1 MYHIFKVL
9 CFFVACA
16 SASPVWPLV
25 NAVPYAGYPAS
36 FASKYHAQDELG
48 QASFG
53 FAYPGHAASNYR
65 DALGNQVGSYAYI
78 NAEGKEVQVSYT
90 ADHRGFRV
98 LSNDLPVAPVDES
111 KAPVFEGKAPVFDGK
126 APEPVQDTPE
136 VAAAKVEHFRLK
148 EEAKAA
154 AASAPEVASVTEEKP
169 AVADVP
175 VADVPVAETPVVE
188 AAPVADAPVE
198 AAPVADVPVADA
210 PAAEVT
216 PVFDAPVEVEAA
228 RKKRQVPFY
237 PAALPY
243 STFPYGPA
251 FYHGALPAVK
261 HVAPWVAP
269 VPLVAPTP
277 LVAKTTVK
285 TVTAEADLTAK
296 TPADTNKFDLKEK
309 SFDVVTPLAYPYH
322 TPYAYTYPFA
332 APVAAP
338 AAVES
343 SRKKRQVPLL
353 PYTSAF
359 YGAALPVP
367 LVAKTTVKS
376 VTAEADLTA
385 KTPSDTNK
393 FDLKEKSFDV
403 VTPLAYQTPFAY
415 ANAYPYYSGYYG
427 YY

>member
-1 MYHIFKVL
+1 M
-9 CFFVACA
+9 VACA

-65 DALGNQVGSYAYI
+65 DAFGNQVGSYAYI
-78 NAEGKEVQVSYT
+78 NAEGKEVQVAYT

-111 KAPVFEGKAPVFDGK
+111 KAPVFDGK

-136 VAAAKVEHFRLK
+136 VAAAKAEHFRLK
-148 EEAKAA
+148 EEAAAA
-154 AASAPEVASVTEEKP
+154 AASAPEVAPVAEEKP

-198 AAPVADVPVADA
+198 AAPVADAPVEAAPVEAAPVEAAPVADAPVEAAPVEAAPVADAPVEAAPVEAAPVEAAPVADAPVEAAPVADA

-216 PVFDAPVEVEAA
+216 SVFDAPVEVEAA

-243 STFPYGPA
+243 GTFPYGPA
-251 FYHGALPAVK
+251 FYHGALPAIK

-285 TVTAEADLTAK
+285 TVTAEADLESK

-309 SFDVVTPLAYPYH
+309 SFDVVTPLAY
-322 TPYAYTYPFA
+322 
-332 APVAAP
+332 
-338 AAVES
+338 
-343 SRKKRQVPLL
+343 Q
-353 PYTSAF
+353 
-359 YGAALPVP
+359 
-367 LVAKTTVKS
+367 
-376 VTAEADLTA
+376 
-385 KTPSDTNK
+385 
-393 FDLKEKSFDV
+393 
-403 VTPLAYQTPFAY
+403 TPLAY